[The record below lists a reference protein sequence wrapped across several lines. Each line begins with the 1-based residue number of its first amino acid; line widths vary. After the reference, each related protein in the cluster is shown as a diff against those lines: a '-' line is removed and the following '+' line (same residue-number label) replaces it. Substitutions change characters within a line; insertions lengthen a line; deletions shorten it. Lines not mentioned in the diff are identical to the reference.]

1 MQEHEVMARDVMEW
15 NGMECIVTCR
25 FVVFAYFLGWVGTPF
40 FSLCVCVV
48 CGVLCGWATRVLLL
62 AHCEASL
69 RLSSGSSF
77 IGVHCKDS
85 RLFALSQ
92 MVSTGTNAILVQLAQ
107 TSITYLL

>member
-1 MQEHEVMARDVMEW
+1 MLCVV
-15 NGMECIVTCR
+15 CLFPFLCVC
-25 FVVFAYFLGWVGTPF
+25 FVCGVFLGWG
-40 FSLCVCVV
+40 LCT
-48 CGVLCGWATRVLLL
+48 LHKLLVYCFL

>member
-1 MQEHEVMARDVMEW
+1 MPRDVMEW
-15 NGMECIVTCR
+15 NGMYCNMQVCC
-25 FVVFAYFLGWVGTPF
+25 FCLFLGLGWDSFLF
-40 FSLCVCVV
+40 FVCVCVV
-48 CGVLCGWATRVLLL
+48 CGVLCGWGTRVLLL

-77 IGVHCKDS
+77 IGVHCKHS

-107 TSITYLL
+107 TSITYVL